1 MRYGLLAMVFA
12 RGPRDRA
19 QFCVLA
25 ALAYQADDD
34 DKPDPGV
41 CWPKHRWLARH
52 ARMTIRS
59 VSAALTRLEADGWLT
74 VERAAVKAGHSH
86 RGPGAHN
93 LYRLNIA
100 RLRGLPEGGTGC
112 MANASMEAVSG
123 EAASGERSSMEAFS
137 GEALSMEGAACAKAT
152 RNGAKPPAKRGNRCG
167 NAPEIASSME
177 IPSMEKI
184 AKPPNP
190 LIGIPKKTGK
200 HQKPGPAVRLRRPS
214 TATANR
220 KTPGS
225 TPSSHNQEARH
236 GQAQAHRV

>member
-1 MRYGLLAMVFA
+1 VRYGILAMVFA

-59 VSAALTRLEADGWLT
+59 VSAALTRLEAGGWLT

-93 LYRLNIA
+93 LYRLNVP
-100 RLRGLPEGGTGC
+100 RLRGTEC
-112 MANASMEAVSG
+112 MANSSMEAASTESSSMEAV
-123 EAASGERSSMEAFS
+123 
-137 GEALSMEGAACAKAT
+137 ACVKT
-152 RNGAKPPAKRGNRCG
+152 TENGGKPPAKRGNRCG

-177 IPSMEKI
+177 IPSMERI
-184 AKPPNP
+184 AKPPDP
-190 LIGIPKKTGK
+190 LIGRPIKTGTHQEPKK
-200 HQKPGPAVRLRRPS
+200 PGRLRHP
-214 TATANR
+214 ATAAGR
-220 KTPGS
+220 KKPLSAPQTPHPGAAAGGD
-225 TPSSHNQEARH
+225 ARP
-236 GQAQAHRV
+236 